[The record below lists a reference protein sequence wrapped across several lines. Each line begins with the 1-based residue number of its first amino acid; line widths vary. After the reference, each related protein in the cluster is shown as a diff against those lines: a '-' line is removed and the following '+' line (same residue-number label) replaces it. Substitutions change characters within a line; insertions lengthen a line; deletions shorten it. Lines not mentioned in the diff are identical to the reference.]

1 MNKKEI
7 IILLIARILQILISL
22 FTMRLMTTILS
33 NEQMGEYYIFLAI
46 YMLASL
52 GIINPIGQYV
62 NRNTYLWWREGVL
75 TQYIDRYI
83 NFVLCFSLIYVILYG
98 LGECLFKGINTPFW
112 MLFCYLYIVCLS
124 LNQFLLHTLNILNF
138 KIVFAIMTLMTSVL
152 SLSGAYLFI
161 EYSIAK
167 QTVSIYYWVA
177 GIIIGNFISLCIC
190 VVYLRSK
197 NTFQKSILKSI
208 NVSIKEVFNFC
219 CPIMITTLFI
229 WFQSSGYRFAVEQ
242 MFGLKFLGILAVCFA
257 VSGQI
262 MSVIESL
269 VTQIFQPTL
278 FKHMDNVKNR
288 KQHLDFYI
296 NENIAIYASVLFF
309 CTFFMREIF
318 LVLVDNKYLPYFY
331 IGIIALWS
339 EFFRISTNTLS
350 LVFFCEK
357 KMKVGI
363 FPYLIGSLS
372 LAFSIVL
379 FRLLNVNLGI
389 LIAFAIGV
397 AQLASFIVC
406 LITVKKI
413 SYFKINSIFLMKRI
427 IIVLPSVLIAHCIPK
442 FEMINAIHFIIIF
455 GVGLF
460 YLISLVTSFM
470 FIKQPGGVYGS

>member
-7 IILLIARILQILISL
+7 ITLLIARALQILISL
-22 FTMRLMTTILS
+22 FTIRLMTSFLS

-46 YMLASL
+46 YMLASM

-62 NRNTYLWWREGVL
+62 NRNTYLWWREGIL
-75 TQYIDRYI
+75 TQYISRYI
-83 NFVLCFSLIYVILYG
+83 SFVLCFSFVYVLLYG
-98 LGECLFKGINTPFW
+98 WGGGVFKGINTPLW
-112 MLFCYLYIVCLS
+112 MFFCYLYIVCLS

-138 KIVFAIMTLMTSVL
+138 KIVFSIMTLMTSVL
-152 SLSGAYLFI
+152 SLSVAYLSI
-161 EYSIAK
+161 EYSIVK
-167 QTVSIYYWVA
+167 QTVNIYSWIA

-190 VVYLRSK
+190 VVYLRYK
-197 NTFQKSILKSI
+197 NTSKESISKSI
-208 NVSIKEVFNFC
+208 NVSIKDVFNFC

-242 MFGLKFLGILAVCFA
+242 MFGLKFLGVLAVCFA

-278 FKHMDNVKNR
+278 FKHMDNVNNR
-288 KQHLDFYI
+288 KQHIDFYI

-309 CTFFMREIF
+309 CTFFMHEIF
-318 LVLVDNKYLPYFY
+318 LILVDSKYLTYFY
-331 IGIIALWS
+331 IGVIALWS
-339 EFFRISTNTLS
+339 EFFRISTNTFS

-357 KMKVGI
+357 RMKVGI

-372 LAFSIVL
+372 LAFLIAL
-379 FRLLNVNLGI
+379 FKLLNVNLGI
-389 LIAFAIGV
+389 LIAFAIGA
-397 AQLASFIVC
+397 AQLVSFIVC

-413 SYFKINSIFLMKRI
+413 GYFRINFIFLMKRL
-427 IIVLPSVLIAHCIPK
+427 IIVLPSVLIAHWIPK
-442 FEMINAIHFIIIF
+442 FEMLNTIHFIIIF

-460 YLISLVTSFM
+460 YLISFVTSFV
-470 FIKQPGGVYGS
+470 FVKQPGNVYGS

>member
-1 MNKKEI
+1 
-7 IILLIARILQILISL
+7 
-22 FTMRLMTTILS
+22 
-33 NEQMGEYYIFLAI
+33 
-46 YMLASL
+46 
-52 GIINPIGQYV
+52 
-62 NRNTYLWWREGVL
+62 
-75 TQYIDRYI
+75 
-83 NFVLCFSLIYVILYG
+83 
-98 LGECLFKGINTPFW
+98 
-112 MLFCYLYIVCLS
+112 
-124 LNQFLLHTLNILNF
+124 LLHTLNILNF

-318 LVLVDNKYLPYFY
+318 LVLVDNKY
-331 IGIIALWS
+331 
-339 EFFRISTNTLS
+339 
-350 LVFFCEK
+350 
-357 KMKVGI
+357 
-363 FPYLIGSLS
+363 
-372 LAFSIVL
+372 
-379 FRLLNVNLGI
+379 
-389 LIAFAIGV
+389 
-397 AQLASFIVC
+397 
-406 LITVKKI
+406 
-413 SYFKINSIFLMKRI
+413 
-427 IIVLPSVLIAHCIPK
+427 
-442 FEMINAIHFIIIF
+442 
-455 GVGLF
+455 
-460 YLISLVTSFM
+460 
-470 FIKQPGGVYGS
+470 